1 MKEVYHEPGYLENLF
16 YEGKIN
22 DFVNVT
28 ATPSFTNEGEL
39 TPKNLI
45 ENIINWS
52 APSNYRYY
60 SNQTSDPFILY
71 EFKNKIPSIIEY
83 SFETHDLEN
92 GAISVPS
99 QWICE
104 GSNSKEGSWKLLDTR
119 DTTIL
124 NSSSRIATFHLD
136 SPSNFKFI
144 KFTQLANIYP
154 ENEWFMNNTFSLKH
168 IDFYILKIP
177 QCTFYCDYSKHH
189 YHFLFIAIYLY

>member
-1 MKEVYHEPGYLENLF
+1 MKEVFHEPGYLENLF
-16 YEGKIN
+16 YEGTIN

-28 ATPSFTNEGEL
+28 ATPSYIYGEATNQ
-39 TPKNLI
+39 NLI

-52 APSNYRYY
+52 TPSNYRYY
-60 SNQTSDPFILY
+60 SILTSEPFILY

-124 NSSSRIATFHLD
+124 NASLRIATFHLH
-136 SPSNFKFI
+136 SPSYFKFI
-144 KFTQLANIYP
+144 KFTQLKNIY
-154 ENEWFMNNTFSLKH
+154 NDKWSMNNTFSLKH
-168 IDFYILKIP
+168 IDFYITKIP
-177 QCTFYCDYSKHH
+177 RCTLYCDYSKHH
-189 YHFLFIAIYLY
+189 YHFLFIAIFLP